1 MGCGCGFVR
10 CSGHLGV
17 GQGDQHFD
25 GLGIAAVDVVV
36 VGLVEV
42 RQQALVATGFANALA
57 GGGFLLQRVQAID
70 RPGARRLVVV
80 HQAQGLCSH
89 LGHGAGFGG
98 QAGEHART
106 ALGRFVEQQGLA
118 VVLLGQGFGHQFGFF
133 DLEGHFNTAL
143 EGRLQGGHG
152 LQLQRLGGRQDQ
164 DVAVVLDERNDLL
177 VGHLVEQVGLGGV

>member
-1 MGCGCGFVR
+1 MG
-10 CSGHLGV
+10 
-17 GQGDQHFD
+17 
-25 GLGIAAVDVVV
+25 V

-57 GGGFLLQRVQAID
+57 GGGFLLQRAQAID

-133 DLEGHFNTAL
+133 DLEGHFNAAL

>member
-1 MGCGCGFVR
+1 M
-10 CSGHLGV
+10 
-17 GQGDQHFD
+17 
-25 GLGIAAVDVVV
+25 VV

-57 GGGFLLQRVQAID
+57 VASLLLQRVQAID

-118 VVLLGQGFGHQFGFF
+118 LVLLGQGFGHQFGFF

-143 EGRLQGGHG
+143 EGRLQGRHG
-152 LQLQRLGGRQDQ
+152 LQLQRLGGCQDQ

>member
-1 MGCGCGFVR
+1 M
-10 CSGHLGV
+10 
-17 GQGDQHFD
+17 
-25 GLGIAAVDVVV
+25 

-57 GGGFLLQRVQAID
+57 VASLLLQRAQAID

-80 HQAQGLCSH
+80 HQAQRRCSH
-89 LGHGAGFGG
+89 LRHGTGLGG
-98 QAGEHART
+98 QAGEHARA
-106 ALGRFVEQQGLA
+106 ALGRFVEQQCLA
-118 VVLLGQGFGHQFGFF
+118 IVLLGQGLGHQFGFF

-143 EGRLQGGHG
+143 EGCLQGRHG
-152 LQLQRLGGRQDQ
+152 LQLQRLGGCQDQ